1 MRPHE
6 LRPDTPGK
14 TRTRVGRGDGS
25 GRGTYSGRG
34 LKGQKS
40 RSGGGVRPGFEGG
53 QNPQMK
59 GLPTL
64 RGFKNPFR
72 VEYQAVNLSALS
84 RISPEILEISPEVLL
99 NHGLIRKTSKP
110 VKTLGGGEINHPFE
124 VRASK
129 FTKSAQSKIE
139 AAGGKAVTS

>member
-1 MRPHE
+1 MRLHE
-6 LRPDTPGK
+6 LTPNNPRK
-14 TRTRVGRGDGS
+14 TKTRVGRGDGS

-72 VEYQAVNLSALS
+72 VVYQTVNLTALE
-84 RISPEILEISPEVLL
+84 RIPEQVVEVSTSVLL
-99 NHGLIRKTSKP
+99 EYGLIKKSNKP
-110 VKTLGGGEINHPFE
+110 VKILGAGELKRPLEIT
-124 VRASK
+124 ASK
-129 FTKSAQSKIE
+129 FTESARAKIE
-139 AAGGKAVTS
+139 TAGGKAVIA